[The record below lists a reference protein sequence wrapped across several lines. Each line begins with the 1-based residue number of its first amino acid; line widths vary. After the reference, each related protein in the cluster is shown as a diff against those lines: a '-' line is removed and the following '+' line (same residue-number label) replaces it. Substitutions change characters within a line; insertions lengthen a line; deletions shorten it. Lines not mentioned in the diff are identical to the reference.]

1 MTDLPQGR
9 VTRRRAELF
18 DVTPAA
24 GGVSPTTGSGADRFS
39 GPATGDERAKLFQG
53 VFAKVHDDV
62 IADVPMYHMIGYTR
76 VGQRIEGWRPTLKTN
91 SEIRLSEIDLKD

>member
-1 MTDLPQGR
+1 MYSSNGQYSTI
-9 VTRRRAELF
+9 
-18 DVTPAA
+18 
-24 GGVSPTTGSGADRFS
+24 ADPEVDKVMRQAMS
-39 GPATGDERAKLFQG
+39 ATGDERAKLFQT

-76 VGQRIEGWRPTLKTN
+76 VGKRVEGWRPTLKTN